1 MANKQAEIAMIGD
14 RDSVLLAK
22 AAGLAVFDETDA
34 EKASKLIHRLAREGC
49 KVIFLTEPL
58 YAACGEAVSKYR
70 YESFP
75 AIIPIPDSK
84 GSSGVAM
91 AQIKSNVEKAIGAD
105 ILFSEE

>member
-1 MANKQAEIAMIGD
+1 MAKIGVIGD
-14 RDSVLLAK
+14 KDSVLLFQAV
-22 AAGLAVFDETDA
+22 GLDVFYETDGERA
-34 EKASKLIHRLAREGC
+34 NRCMHRLAREGYA
-49 KVIFLTEPL
+49 VIFVTEKL
-58 YAACGEAVSKYR
+58 YAACAETVQEYSAAAY
-70 YESFP
+70 P